1 VRSASSLEQFGRVRG
16 EEDAVDRQCFA
27 TALDWI
33 AYAVDIAGGDRG
45 DSLKRIE
52 AGQYPRTVKTTLDGL
67 DQRAGLEGRSDNS
80 ARDFFFYSPERPRR
94 RWAGSL
100 TWSRRQMRIIQ
111 AISLPDV

>member
-1 VRSASSLEQFGRVRG
+1 LVEFAAKKMQSIGSALRRHLIGLP
-16 EEDAVDRQCFA
+16 
-27 TALDWI
+27 TP
-33 AYAVDIAGGDRG
+33 VDIAGGDRG
-45 DSLKRIE
+45 DSLKKIE

-111 AISLPDV
+111 AISLPDVARL